1 MSGSGGGPGGPV
13 VVGVDGSAYA
23 AVALEWAARLAAGL
37 GVEVLAVH
45 ALGLLAH
52 GGFGQE
58 PAEAHRR
65 EIAERLAGAWTE
77 PARRAGGDCRSELVD
92 GNPVTALLAVA
103 EQRGASMIVVGSRGT
118 GGFPGLQLGSTSL
131 QLAQHAAVPVVIVP
145 AGPA

>member
-1 MSGSGGGPGGPV
+1 MSGAPGPV
-13 VVGVDGSAYA
+13 VVGVDGSRHA
-23 AVALEWAARLAAGL
+23 ASALGWAATLADTL
-37 GVEVLAVH
+37 GVEVVAVH

-65 EIAERLAGAWTE
+65 ELAEELATHWSEPARLAGAE
-77 PARRAGGDCRSELVD
+77 PRCELVD

-103 EQRGASMIVVGSRGT
+103 SDNGASMIGVGSRGT

-131 QLAQHAAVPVVIVP
+131 QLAQHAPVPVVIVP
-145 AGPA
+145 AAVG